1 MAENKVDKSVWR
13 IFFEGLKIYCQN
25 FHKFFL
31 YMAFPVLGQMLG
43 LFMIFGFIFW
53 FSPNLSELS
62 MKYQLL
68 NNFSTLSIL
77 IILIVL
83 PGLIVFTKAVWEY
96 LISYGA
102 LNSMA
107 EGAIST
113 SRVYDFP
120 AHKATVKQN
129 ILTYIG
135 LWFLYSL
142 FLIAASIPF
151 FFLLWIGFVYFVLI
165 FQVFTFEKE
174 LSPVGCFKRSFELIK
189 GKFGRTVLL
198 MIILAVVTF
207 YLITAAISVIFDALK
222 ISNLLMPMLETW
234 CMSLPIE
241 EINKIYEP
249 LTHTTLTPLM
259 FAKSIITQIEL
270 FLAVGFTLP
279 LRSICWT
286 LWYKNNGGSQAQLK
300 VKKTPRKK
308 TKVKEIKKA
317 PPSFKIEKREIDPE
331 IIRRARW
338 EDDNY

>member
-1 MAENKVDKSVWR
+1 MSENKIDRSVWM
-13 IFFEGLKIYCQN
+13 IFFEGVKIYCQN

-31 YMAFPVLGQMLG
+31 YMAFPVLGQLLG
-43 LFMIFGFIFW
+43 LLMIFGFIFW
-53 FSPNLSELS
+53 FSSNLAVLS
-62 MKYQLL
+62 AKYQLL

-83 PGLIVFTKAVWEY
+83 PGLIIFTKAFWEY
-96 LISYGA
+96 LIAYGA

-107 EGAIST
+107 EGALTT

-129 ILTYIG
+129 LLTFIG

-142 FLIAASIPF
+142 FLVLASIPF

-198 MIILAVVTF
+198 MAILGVVTF
-207 YLITAAISVIFDALK
+207 YLITAAISVIFDAIKL
-222 ISNLLMPMLETW
+222 SNILVPVFETW

-249 LTHTTLTPLM
+249 LTNTTLTPLM

-270 FLAVGFTLP
+270 FIAVGFTLP

-286 LWYKNNGGSQAQLK
+286 LWYKNNGGATVPLK
-300 VKKTPRKK
+300 AKKSPRKK
-308 TKVKEIKKA
+308 TKAKEIKKA
-317 PPSFKIEKREIDPE
+317 PTSFKIEKREIDPE